1 MVEMLSTRDPES
13 FSISSIA
20 KGRCTPVHGQTT
32 SMDVEESSNEGEAIS
47 WQEVTEK
54 L

>member
-1 MVEMLSTRDPES
+1 MVEMLSSRDPES

-20 KGRCTPVHGQTT
+20 KGCCIPVHGQTT
-32 SMDVEESSNEGEAIS
+32 FMDVEGSNNEGEAIS
-47 WQEVTEK
+47 WHEVTEK